1 MYRVVGVQNMTW
13 YKYWHKTKSFT
24 RFVITRFLADECRQN
39 AASLTYTTLFAVV
52 PMMTVL
58 FSILAAIPS
67 LKSISVDIQNFIFR
81 NFLPDTGVKIQN
93 YLSDFSTQASNLT
106 IVGVFM
112 LFLTAVMMLATIEKA
127 FNQIWRVK
135 QPKQS
140 IVGFLRYWAVL
151 SLGPFLLGAAFA
163 ISSYINSLR
172 IFSDAEQLVGM
183 VFSGLKILPFLFTG
197 LAFSL
202 FYIAVP
208 NCRVPIKAGF
218 GAGFFAAVLF
228 SVAKNG
234 FTFFVA
240 NFSSYQ
246 LVYGAFAAF
255 PLFLLWVYLSWMII
269 LLGVEVCRAL
279 AFYKDVNKESRHP
292 LLELLAV
299 LQLFYQRQLAGK
311 TVSELDVMDVL
322 GKREVEIWTQLLDI
336 LVAQNF
342 VQTTEAGQY
351 VLVRNL
357 DKVDF
362 WQFYLTLPWP
372 LPQPQDLAHIYA
384 DDAWAG
390 VLVPRLQATHNHN
403 QTQLSLS
410 LAQILDKD
418 CHTV

>member
-1 MYRVVGVQNMTW
+1 MTW
-13 YKYWHKTKSFT
+13 KTHWHKTKSFT
-24 RFVITRFLADECRQN
+24 HFVITRFLADECKQN

-52 PMMTVL
+52 PMLTVL

-67 LKSISVDIQNFIFR
+67 LKSISVDIQNFIFK
-81 NFLPDTGVKIQN
+81 NFIPDTGVKIEG
-93 YLSDFSTQASNLT
+93 YLNDFATQASNLT

-112 LFLTAVMMLATIEKA
+112 LFLTAIMMLATIEKA

-163 ISSYINSLR
+163 ISSYITSLR
-172 IFSDAEQLVGM
+172 VFSDAEQLVGM
-183 VFSGLKILPFLFTG
+183 VFSGLRLLPFLFTG

-208 NCRVPIKAGF
+208 NCRVPIKSGF
-218 GAGFFAAVLF
+218 GAGFFAATLF
-228 SVAKNG
+228 EIAKNG
-234 FTFFVA
+234 FTFFVG

-255 PLFLLWVYLSWMII
+255 PLFLLWVYLSWMIV

-279 AFYKDVNKESRHP
+279 TFYKEANKEVRHP

-299 LQLFYQRQLAGK
+299 LQLFYQRQLNGG
-311 TVSELDVMDVL
+311 TVSELEAMDVL
-322 GKREVEIWTQLLDI
+322 GKRDVETWTQFVDI
-336 LVAQNF
+336 LLTQNF
-342 VQTTEAGQY
+342 IQKTESGQY

-357 DKVDF
+357 HHVDF
-362 WQFYLTLPWP
+362 WQFYLSLPWP
-372 LPQPQDLAHIYA
+372 LPKPQELAHLYQ
-384 DDAWAG
+384 DDSWATL
-390 VLVPRLQATHNHN
+390 LVPRLQAAHDYN
-403 QTQLSLS
+403 QQQLSVP
-410 LAQILDKD
+410 LAQILAAD
-418 CHTV
+418 